1 MTDWYDWMEP
11 GYDIYDR
18 LRQLDVSGEVKVQ
31 LDFTERLPILGVREL
46 TIDAGQGGMD
56 LLKASVEILGGEYK
70 VATFAYGDA
79 EECVRIRFEK
89 KAPELPTKQ
98 GLYVAAKPGEASY
111 FFERRIFK
119 LDRYGWSEITSSEG
133 RCGVGTLSVLKAWHK
148 TGNLTRLVAATD
160 DSEEC

>member
-1 MTDWYDWMEP
+1 MTEWHDWMEP

-18 LRQLDVSGEVKVQ
+18 IRALDVSGDVKVQ

-79 EECVRIRFEK
+79 EMCARIRFEK

-119 LDRYGWSEITSSEG
+119 LDAYGWAEITGNEG
-133 RCGVGTLSVLKAWHK
+133 RCGEHSLHLLKTWYRD
-148 TGNLTRLVAATD
+148 GSLTRLVAASD
-160 DSEEC
+160 DSEER